1 MAASWS
7 IRRRLFIGATL
18 VVGLFLAL
26 TGIALDQAFRS
37 SAEQARSDRLLAR
50 VYMIMGLAEVNE
62 AAVLTLPDM
71 LPDPDLA
78 VPASGIYAGVSGFD
92 GTALWQSDSS
102 LNDAPAYPEVPE
114 PGRMVLQ
121 EVTTET
127 GALVATLNLPV
138 IWEVAEDSEI
148 GLIFHAGEDTQRVAA
163 EVQAFRTTL
172 SNWLGGAGIVLVALQ
187 FLLLA
192 WITRPLNQVG
202 RDLAKV
208 EAGDIEQLGCEYPT
222 ELRQLTEPLN
232 SLIRTNDTRLTR
244 YRNALGDLAHSLKT
258 PLASARVSLES
269 GDAQTTAALEQLDQI
284 DAIIERQ
291 LQRASTSGRTP
302 LAKAVRVKSTIERVI
317 ASVQKVYADKALR
330 FAVDIPESV
339 EFRGDAGDLLEI
351 AGNLCDNACK
361 YARSQIV
368 IRARNIESPQGTLLQ
383 LTIADDGPGIPPELS
398 QAVTD
403 RGVRADSINPG
414 HGIGLALVKDM
425 VDIYAGELIIGTA
438 ELGGAEVCIRI

>member
-1 MAASWS
+1 M
-7 IRRRLFIGATL
+7 
-18 VVGLFLAL
+18 AL

-50 VYMIMGLAEVNE
+50 VYMIMGLAEVSATAE
-62 AAVLTLPDM
+62 LTLPDM

-78 VPASGIYAGVSGFD
+78 VPASGVYASVSGFD
-92 GTALWQSDSS
+92 GIPLWESESS
-102 LNDAPAYPEVPE
+102 LNDAPAYPEAPE
-114 PGRMVLQ
+114 PGLMILQ

-127 GALVATLNLPV
+127 GARVATLNLPV
-138 IWEVAEDSEI
+138 IWEVTEDSEL

-172 SNWLGGAGIVLVALQ
+172 SKWLGGAGIVLIALQ

-202 RDLAKV
+202 RDLARV
-208 EAGDIEQLGCEYPT
+208 EAGSIEQLDRNYPT

-232 SLIRTNDTRLTR
+232 SLIKTNESRLAR
-244 YRNALGDLAHSLKT
+244 YRNALSDLAHSLKT

-269 GDAQTTAALEQLDQI
+269 GDAQDAAALEQLDQL
-284 DAIIERQ
+284 DAIIQRQ

-302 LAKAVRVKSTIERVI
+302 LAKAVRVRTTIDRVV
-317 ASVQKVYADKALR
+317 ASVAKVYADKALQISI
-330 FAVDIPESV
+330 DIAKDV

-361 YARSQIV
+361 YAAAQIE
-368 IRARNIESPQGTLLQ
+368 ITARNIESPQGMLLE
-383 LTIADDGPGIPPELS
+383 LTVADDGPGIPKELS
-398 QAVTD
+398 EAVTD
-403 RGVRADSINPG
+403 RGVRADSVNPG
-414 HGIGLALVKDM
+414 HGIGLATVKDM
-425 VDIYAGELIIGTA
+425 VDIYAGELSIGTSA
-438 ELGGAEVCIRI
+438 LGGAEVRIRI